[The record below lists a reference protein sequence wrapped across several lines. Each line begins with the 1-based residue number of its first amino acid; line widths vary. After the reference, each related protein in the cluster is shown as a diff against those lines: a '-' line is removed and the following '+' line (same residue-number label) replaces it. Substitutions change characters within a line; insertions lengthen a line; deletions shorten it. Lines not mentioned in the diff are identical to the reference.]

1 MKKIRK
7 SFIIGKI
14 ISYFVLG
21 ILFVI
26 MVYPLFWVLMS
37 SVKDNWT
44 IFQNPTGLPSSPT
57 FKNYQ
62 DAWVMGNFSLYF
74 LNSIIITVFSLAGIL
89 LLSTM
94 AGYGFARY
102 KFRSSNIFLNLF
114 IAGTVI
120 VPSSIMISQYQLISS
135 LGLLD
140 TFLGII
146 LVYLAWTTFG
156 IIIFRLAFSQIPQ
169 ELVDAAH
176 IDGCGEF
183 GIYLRILLPL
193 IRPAVAAVG
202 IFTFIGIWND
212 FIWPLVLL
220 QQPGQETVI
229 LGLLTLRGQY
239 LADWGILTACLSFA
253 FAPVVVIYLI
263 FQRHFVQGLG
273 MGALKQ

>member
-146 LVYLAWTTFG
+146 LIYLA
-156 IIIFRLAFSQIPQ
+156 
-169 ELVDAAH
+169 
-176 IDGCGEF
+176 
-183 GIYLRILLPL
+183 
-193 IRPAVAAVG
+193 
-202 IFTFIGIWND
+202 
-212 FIWPLVLL
+212 
-220 QQPGQETVI
+220 
-229 LGLLTLRGQY
+229 
-239 LADWGILTACLSFA
+239 
-253 FAPVVVIYLI
+253 
-263 FQRHFVQGLG
+263 
-273 MGALKQ
+273 